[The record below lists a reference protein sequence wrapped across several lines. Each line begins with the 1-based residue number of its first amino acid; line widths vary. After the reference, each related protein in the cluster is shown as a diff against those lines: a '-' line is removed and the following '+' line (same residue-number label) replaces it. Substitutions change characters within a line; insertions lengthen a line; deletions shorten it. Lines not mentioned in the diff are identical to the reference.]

1 MPDARIEF
9 VAQVI
14 HAYKHLM
21 GTADICGTCREV
33 ATGIVLGLEARS
45 AE

>member
-14 HAYKHLM
+14 HAYKHLA
-21 GTADICGTCREV
+21 GTANVCGTCREI

-45 AE
+45 AQ